1 VQIGMDGYRDDDR
14 LEEYFGEAYA
24 RWVLAEISPERTEK
38 QVEFL
43 IPHLPPPTRGPL
55 LDVGCGLGRHALSLA
70 RRGWSVTGLDRNPRF
85 VAQAQMEAERQ
96 GLSCR
101 FQVADMRALS
111 FEQEFAAVSF
121 FWSSFGFYSD
131 LENQSTLT
139 GAFRAS
145 MPGGLLLLDMENRE
159 TILRHFQK
167 ETWRDRGDHWILERN
182 RFDAATE
189 TLITRKVYLAGDSR
203 QETERRLKL
212 YSQAELLR
220 MLAGAGF
227 SLSRC
232 WGDWEGQSYS
242 LDSPRLLILA
252 SRPKNI

>member
-1 VQIGMDGYRDDDR
+1 MDGFQEDDR

-24 RWVLAEISPERTEK
+24 RWVLAEIAPERTEK

-43 IPHLPPPTRGPL
+43 LPHLPPPARGPL

-70 RRGWSVTGLDRNPRF
+70 SRGWSVVGLDRSPSF
-85 VAQAQMEAERQ
+85 VAQAQRQAERQ
-96 GLSCR
+96 GLSCHFR
-101 FQVADMRALS
+101 VADMRTLS
-111 FEQEFAAVSF
+111 FEQEFAAVTF

-131 LENQSTLT
+131 PENQSTLA
-139 GAFRAS
+139 GAFRAL
-145 MPGGLLLLDMENRE
+145 MPGGLLFLDLENRE
-159 TILRHFQK
+159 AILSHFQK

-189 TLITRKVYLAGDSR
+189 TLITRKVYLAGDRR

-220 MLAGAGF
+220 MLTCAGF
-227 SLSRC
+227 SLFHC
-232 WGDWEGQSYS
+232 WGDWDGQPYS
-242 LDSPRLLILA
+242 LDSSRLLILA
-252 SRPKNI
+252 SRLEKKI